1 MYHRSL
7 RRKLFCHT
15 YLTTREGDLEMIDH
29 LLGLILQVRAAL
41 PVKHSTRTKATF
53 YASKFE
59 DRVMANGRKYR
70 SMEYAVSCNLYPLG
84 TLVGIKAGDYEI
96 VARVTDRKRAG
107 STIDLSVAA

>member
-1 MYHRSL
+1 
-7 RRKLFCHT
+7 
-15 YLTTREGDLEMIDH
+15 MIDH

-107 STIDLSVAA
+107 STIDLSVAAYRALGLDEAAGWGWVTIDLVRENR